1 MRPRPS
7 RKLYRLQP
15 QYALGT
21 GMLAGALVRIGER
34 ARADQMIREL
44 GDTPRPL
51 IGRVLYH
58 WFCGETDHAADWYE
72 RAING
77 RDPFALVFADG
88 PLGSAFRESPR
99 WPKLASMMKLTT
111 AI

>member
-1 MRPRPS
+1 LVGQVIS
-7 RKLYRLQP
+7 HYRLLDM
-15 QYALGT
+15 LGAG
-21 GMLAGALVRIGER
+21 GMGVG
-34 ARADQMIREL
+34 EL

-58 WFCGETDHAADWYE
+58 WICGETDQAADWYE

-88 PLGSAFRESPR
+88 PLGSAFRESSR